1 MWIFRFFLG
10 VCSMELRNLV
20 SSLEH
25 LVSNGRQVLLGGIR
39 LGGSATRSMEVKHV
53 EAYGDSLL
61 VVQQVAGH

>member
-1 MWIFRFFLG
+1 M
-10 VCSMELRNLV
+10 
-20 SSLEH
+20 
-25 LVSNGRQVLLGGIR
+25 SNGRQVLLGGIR